1 MSSTALPSTALS
13 PIAVPLSDPHA
24 ALRDDV
30 RLLGNL
36 LGETLKEQVGQ
47 ALFDKVEQIR
57 HLAKQTRDGDEQAK
71 VQLDQ
76 VLSQLSEQE
85 LLPVARAFT
94 QFLNFANIAEQYH
107 RVRRRRAWQ
116 TTDAAPQAGSLQALI
131 PRLLQANCTPE
142 QVWQAALA
150 LNVELVLTAHPTEI
164 SRRTLIQKYDDI
176 SDCLQILDQ
185 QQLTAPEKK
194 AVLARLKRQIIAA
207 WHTDEIRSHKPTP
220 VDEAKWGFTAIEQ
233 TLWFTIPQFMRELD
247 SVVFQHTGQ
256 HLPLTHAPVRF
267 ASWMG
272 GDRDGNPNVTH
283 QVTQQVLL
291 LSRWQAADLYWRD
304 VDALRWD
311 LSMED
316 CNAALRDVVGAQS
329 KEPYRDILRGVRDRL
344 EHTRNW
350 LHAQIRRAEA
360 DQQHVEAEHNQSHS
374 HTHHQKSQQN
384 QQQNQTVY
392 HDTQELMQPL
402 LLCYQSLVD
411 CNMQDIANGELLDL
425 IRRVACFGIELL
437 KLDVRQES
445 GRHREA
451 LDAITR
457 YLKLGSYLEWDETQR
472 QQFLLQEL
480 NNPRPLLPHGLHID
494 QAHSL
499 WSDNVQE
506 VLATF
511 DMLAQQPHQSL
522 GAYVISMAEYPSD
535 VLAVMLLQKEAE
547 ISQPM
552 RVVPLFETLKDLNNA
567 ADSLQQLLAIDWYKQ
582 AITHADGQG
591 RQEARQEIMIGYSDS
606 AKDAGFLAAN
616 WAQYRAQEQ
625 LTQVAEQH
633 GVVLTLFHGRGGSI
647 SRGGA
652 PTYQALLSQPP
663 GSVKGKIRVTEQGE
677 MIRFKFGMQG
687 IALRNLELYA
697 SATLEATLLPPP
709 APKAEWRALMDRMTQ
724 VSVATYRQTVR
735 ENPLF
740 IQYLRTVTPELE
752 LQMLPLGSR
761 PARRKVSGGI
771 ESLRAIPWVFAWTQ
785 VRLMLPAWLGTGRAL
800 RTALADGQRATI
812 EDMMQHWPY
821 FQTLLDMLEMVLAKA
836 DPAIASYYESHL
848 TQDQDLIELGGEL
861 RRRLHSASQT
871 LLDVIQQPALLQH
884 ESVLKR
890 SINVRTPYI
899 LPLHLLQAELMQ
911 RRRQSSHRSHDS
923 KPNENNP
930 YDHALMVTIAGIAAG
945 LRNTG

>member
-1 MSSTALPSTALS
+1 MATQNPPPA
-13 PIAVPLSDPHA
+13 DPHA

-47 ALFDKVEQIR
+47 SFFDKVEQIR
-57 HLAKQTRDGDEQAK
+57 HLSKQTRDGDEQAK
-71 VQLDQ
+71 QQLDQ
-76 VLSQLSEQE
+76 VLSALSQQE

-116 TTDAAPQAGSLQALI
+116 CIEGAKPQAGSIQELI
-131 PRLLQANCTPE
+131 PRLLTQGISGDAL
-142 QVWQAALA
+142 WQAMLA
-150 LNVELVLTAHPTEI
+150 MNVELVLTAHPTEI

-176 SDCLQILDQ
+176 SECLEILDQ
-185 QQLTAPEKK
+185 QRLSPREKQ
-194 AVLARLKRQIIAA
+194 AVLARLKREIIAA

-220 VDEAKWGFTAIEQ
+220 VDEAKWGFTVIEQ
-233 TLWFTIPQFMRELD
+233 TLWKAIPLFIRELD
-247 SVVFQHTGQ
+247 EVAFAHTGK
-256 HLPLTHAPVRF
+256 HLPLDHAPIRF

-283 QVTQQVLL
+283 QVTQEVLL
-291 LSRWQAADLYWRD
+291 LSRWQAADLYWHD
-304 VDALRWD
+304 IDALRWD
-311 LSMED
+311 LSMEV
-316 CNAALRDVVGAQS
+316 CSAELRQVVGEHS
-329 KEPYRDILRGVRDRL
+329 KEPYRDILRRVRDRL
-344 EHTRNW
+344 AKTREW
-350 LHAQIRRAEA
+350 THARIRGESA
-360 DQQHVEAEHNQSHS
+360 DD
-374 HTHHQKSQQN
+374 TD
-384 QQQNQTVY
+384 VY
-392 HDTQELMQPL
+392 HHSDELLQPL
-402 LLCYQSLVD
+402 MLCYQSLVS
-411 CNMQDIANGELLDL
+411 CNMQDIANGELLDV

-451 LDAITR
+451 INAITEYLHIGR
-457 YLKLGSYLEWDETQR
+457 YLDWDEAQR
-472 QQFLLQEL
+472 QSFLLQEL
-480 NNPRPLLPHGLHID
+480 ANPRPLLPQQLTASPDSSIL
-494 QAHSL
+494 SE
-499 WSDNVQE
+499 NVQE
-506 VLATF
+506 VLATVR
-511 DMLAQQPHQSL
+511 MLAKQPHHSL

-547 ISQPM
+547 IKRPM

-567 ADSLQQLLAIDWYKQ
+567 ADSLEQLLSIDWYKQ
-582 AITHADGQG
+582 AITDKQTGQ
-591 RQEARQEIMIGYSDS
+591 AKQEIMIGYSDS

-625 LTQVAEQH
+625 LTQVAEKY
-633 GVVLTLFHGRGGSI
+633 GVNLTLFHGRGGSI

-652 PTYQALLSQPP
+652 PTHQALLSQPP
-663 GSVKGKIRVTEQGE
+663 GSVKGAIRVTEQGE
-677 MIRFKFGMQG
+677 MIRFKFGIQG

-709 APKAEWRALMDRMTQ
+709 QAKPIWRDMMHDMTQ
-724 VSVATYRQTVR
+724 VAVDTYRETVR

-785 VRLMLPAWLGTGRAL
+785 VRLMLPAWLGTGRAINNAIEAGKE
-800 RTALADGQRATI
+800 TTI
-812 EDMMQHWPY
+812 DDMKQNWPY
-821 FQTLLDMLEMVLAKA
+821 FQTILDMLEMVLAKS
-836 DPAIASYYESHL
+836 DPSIAAYYESRL
-848 TQDQDLIELGGEL
+848 THDPQLIDLGKEL
-861 RRRLHSASQT
+861 RRRLNSATHT
-871 LLDVIQQPALLQH
+871 LLHVIHEQELLKNTPI
-884 ESVLKR
+884 LKR

-911 RRRQSSHRSHDS
+911 RRRASGDDI
-923 KPNENNP
+923 